1 MNHRFAPAA
10 WLMSGAG
17 GLALAVTLA
26 GCASD
31 PRQGYSFNTTF
42 DTNTRTVQVPIF
54 KNNTYY
60 HGVEAQLTEAIVKEV
75 QSKTPWIIDPSPAA
89 DTTLSGTITNVQ
101 LRRTAT
107 DPSGFVQE
115 YGYVITIDFDWVD
128 NATGKTLASRRG
140 FAAADTF
147 VPVRGVSEKI
157 EYGQASA
164 AQRLA
169 KDVVSEMRTQW

>member
-1 MNHRFAPAA
+1 MAIARSLGIAA
-10 WLMSGAG
+10 VGLGAL
-17 GLALAVTLA
+17 LALTS
-26 GCASD
+26 CASD
-31 PRQGYSFNTTF
+31 PRQGYSFKTTF
-42 DTNTRTVQVPIF
+42 DTETRTVQVPIF
-54 KNNTYY
+54 RNNTYF
-60 HGVEAQLTEAIVKEV
+60 HGVEAQLTEAIIKEI

-89 DTTLSGTITNVQ
+89 DTTLSGTITNVE
-101 LRRTAT
+101 LKRTAT

-115 YGYVITIDFDWVD
+115 YGYVITVNFDWVD
-128 NATGKTLASRRG
+128 NATGKTLASRRS
-140 FAAADTF
+140 FSAADTF

>member
-1 MNHRFAPAA
+1 MTSRAATIPALLTIVA
-10 WLMSGAG
+10 
-17 GLALAVTLA
+17 LA

-31 PRQGYSFNTTF
+31 PRQGYSFKSTYTT
-42 DTNTRTVQVPIF
+42 DTRTVQVPIF
-54 KNNTYY
+54 KNNTYF
-60 HGVEAQLTEAIVKEV
+60 HGVEAQLTEAIVKEI
-75 QSKTPWIIDPSPAA
+75 QNKTPWIIDPSPAA

-101 LRRTAT
+101 LARTAT
-107 DPSGFVQE
+107 DQSGFVQE
-115 YGYVITIDFDWVD
+115 YGYIITVDFDWVD
-128 NATGKTLASRRG
+128 NATGKTLAARRS

-169 KDVVSEMRTQW
+169 KDLVSELRTQW